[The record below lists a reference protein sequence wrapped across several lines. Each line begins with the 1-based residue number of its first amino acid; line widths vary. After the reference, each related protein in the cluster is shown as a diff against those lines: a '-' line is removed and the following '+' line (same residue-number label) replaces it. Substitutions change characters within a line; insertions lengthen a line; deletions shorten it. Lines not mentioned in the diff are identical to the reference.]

1 MCGIFLIDFLRNG
14 YKCVSVSCN
23 NRAIILHLKVSER
36 GPRIVSIDEL
46 GTVLDGPKHE
56 DVAFNCGVF
65 LPILFRFKC
74 IHILRH
80 CNYFHPTVLG
90 DRLTTSRQVDLTIWD
105 CGPYGAKRSP

>member
-65 LPILFRFKC
+65 LPILLGLMVANVSTFCDTAIIFIPRFWETG
-74 IHILRH
+74 LRH
-80 CNYFHPTVLG
+80 L
-90 DRLTTSRQVDLTIWD
+90 DKWI
-105 CGPYGAKRSP
+105 